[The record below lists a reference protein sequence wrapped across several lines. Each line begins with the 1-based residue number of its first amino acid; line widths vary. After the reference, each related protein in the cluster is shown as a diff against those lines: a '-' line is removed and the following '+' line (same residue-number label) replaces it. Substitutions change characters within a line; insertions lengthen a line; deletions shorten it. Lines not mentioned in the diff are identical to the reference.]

1 MKWELVMKMNWLSW
15 KKDKVSLKRE
25 VVFVDFNKEMT
36 KVEHGVLFSAVG
48 TL

>member
-1 MKWELVMKMNWLSW
+1 MEIKWLSW

-25 VVFVDFNKEMT
+25 VVFVDFTKEMT
-36 KVEHGVLFSAVG
+36 KVEHGNLFSAVG

>member
-1 MKWELVMKMNWLSW
+1 MDIIWLSW

-25 VVFVDFNKEMT
+25 VVFVDFYKEMT
-36 KVEHGVLFSAVG
+36 KVERGVLFSAVG

>member
-1 MKWELVMKMNWLSW
+1 MEIIWLSW

-25 VVFVDFNKEMT
+25 DFFVDFNKETT
-36 KVEHGVLFSAVG
+36 KVEQGVLFSVVG

>member
-1 MKWELVMKMNWLSW
+1 MEIIWLSW

-36 KVEHGVLFSAVG
+36 KVEHGNLFSAVG